1 MQKEPL
7 YEREDVQQE
16 CEHVQ
21 VQVNEKEHTQE
32 VQQVHAAGARAGLT
46 TRAAGAVTVGA
57 HSLGQ
62 HQEHGRELQKV
73 SEKEKVQAR
82 HNG

>member
-32 VQQVHAAGARAGLT
+32 QKTSKYSRCMQQEREQDLRHVQQVQ
-46 TRAAGAVTVGA
+46 
-57 HSLGQ
+57 SW
-62 HQEHGRELQKV
+62 
-73 SEKEKVQAR
+73 
-82 HNG
+82 

>member
-32 VQQVHAAGARAGLT
+32 QKTSKCSRCMQQEREQDLRHVQQVQ
-46 TRAAGAVTVGA
+46 
-57 HSLGQ
+57 SW
-62 HQEHGRELQKV
+62 
-73 SEKEKVQAR
+73 
-82 HNG
+82 

>member
-1 MQKEPL
+1 VQKEPL

-32 VQQVHAAGARAGLT
+32 QKTSEFSRCMQQEREQDSRHVQQVQSR
-46 TRAAGAVTVGA
+46 
-57 HSLGQ
+57 
-62 HQEHGRELQKV
+62 
-73 SEKEKVQAR
+73 
-82 HNG
+82 